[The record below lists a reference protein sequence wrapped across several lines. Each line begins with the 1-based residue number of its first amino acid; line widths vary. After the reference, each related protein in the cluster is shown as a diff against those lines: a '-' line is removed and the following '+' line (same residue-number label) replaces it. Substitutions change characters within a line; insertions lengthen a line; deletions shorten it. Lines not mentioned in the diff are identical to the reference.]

1 MQIPTTETKLN
12 ELAQDVREIKGI
24 VGQLDKRVDNL
35 EHGQRELL
43 KGQRWLGGLLIT
55 ILLAN
60 IGTAITIILTLSK

>member
-1 MQIPTTETKLN
+1 MQLPTPQDQITA
-12 ELAQDVREIKGI
+12 LAIDVSEVKGI
-24 VGQLDKRVDNL
+24 VAQLDKRVDNL